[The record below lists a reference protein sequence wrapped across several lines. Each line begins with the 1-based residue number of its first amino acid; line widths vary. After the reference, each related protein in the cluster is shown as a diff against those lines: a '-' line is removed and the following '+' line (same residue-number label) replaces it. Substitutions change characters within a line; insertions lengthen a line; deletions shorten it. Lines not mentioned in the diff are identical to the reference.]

1 MGVDDAKRRRLF
13 LQIGQHAYQNDVLD
27 DIGKAAGV
35 KGVSVIH
42 GRGWPIRADVMSSTR
57 LLRVMAGLVPPRE
70 RSGGP
75 WPKPLERKLW
85 RRRVPRGP
93 GHPRAMQTTG
103 RTWMAGSA
111 DKREAS

>member
-70 RSGGP
+70 RSGGL
-75 WPKPLERKLW
+75 WPKTRRSPLSGNFGADGSQGDPAIQVPC
-85 RRRVPRGP
+85 RRQEGRG
-93 GHPRAMQTTG
+93 
-103 RTWMAGSA
+103 
-111 DKREAS
+111 